1 MGYIAC
7 VSETRPVRRMSFLLS
22 ELGAFASAGFADAI
36 SDLEMSPG
44 DAGVLRLL
52 ARNPAMSQRDLAARI
67 GTVPSRVVV
76 MIDSLEDRG
85 LVERRRKA
93 TDRRQHELHLTTSGK
108 RLLGRLRTA
117 AEASDSRLL
126 APLTKGE
133 QRELSTLLAKLASG
147 HDLDP
152 DVHPGHATS

>member
-1 MGYIAC
+1 
-7 VSETRPVRRMSFLLS
+7 MSFLLS
-22 ELGAFASAGFADAI
+22 ELGTFASAGFAEAI
-36 SDLEMSPG
+36 AHLELSPG

-93 TDRRQHELHLTTSGK
+93 TDRRQHELHLTAGGK
-108 RLLGRLRTA
+108 LMLEQLRTA
-117 AEASDSRLL
+117 AEANNNRLL
-126 APLTKGE
+126 TPLTAAE
-133 QRELSTLLAKLASG
+133 RRELATLLAKLSAG
-147 HDLDP
+147 HDLDS
-152 DVHPGHATS
+152 DIHPGYASS